1 MPEETKEQ
9 LEKFIASKDITV
21 IEAMQK
27 IDQNARNILYIINE
41 DGSLFGSL
49 TDGDIRRWILNSGDL
64 NARVEGATYRNTR
77 CLHEEEADKCDFL
90 MDSALLKSIP
100 ILDKNN
106 IIIDIRF
113 RDRKEVDY
121 MEGQD
126 LSLSDTPIIIMAGGK
141 GTRLYPY
148 TKILPKPL
156 IPIGEIPILERIMN
170 RFHEFGARSFYLTVN
185 YKKEMIKS
193 YFAEQKLPYEI
204 KYVEEDKPL
213 GTAGSI
219 RLIQEKF
226 DRPVIVTNCDI
237 LIDAN
242 YDSIIRHHIA
252 SENGMTIVSSLK
264 NFPIPYGVLDS
275 EKEGKVT
282 AIREKPHL
290 AYFVNTGMYV
300 VNPGCFEMIPEGQM
314 YHMTDLADDLMK
326 SGGRVG
332 MYPISEMSFL
342 DMGEFQEMKRMED
355 RINEALL

>member
-1 MPEETKEQ
+1 MPDENREQ
-9 LEKFIASKDITV
+9 LEKFIASKDITI
-21 IEAMQK
+21 IEAMQR
-27 IDQNARNILYIINE
+27 IDKNARNILYIINE

-49 TDGDIRRWILNSGDL
+49 TDGDVRRWILKSGDL
-64 NARVEGATYRNTR
+64 NARVEEATFRNTR
-77 CLHEEEADKCDFL
+77 YLHEEEAEKSEFL
-90 MDSALLKSIP
+90 MDSTLLKSIP

-106 IIIDIRF
+106 RIIEIKF
-113 RDRKEVDY
+113 RDRKEVGY
-121 MEGQD
+121 MEGSD

-170 RFHEFGARSFYLTVN
+170 RFSEYGAKTFYLTVN

-193 YFAEQKLPYEI
+193 YFAEQNLPYDI

-219 RLIQEKF
+219 KLIQEKF
-226 DRPVIVTNCDI
+226 DRPVVVTNCDI
-237 LIDAN
+237 LIDTD
-242 YDSIIRHHIA
+242 YDCIIRHHIA
-252 SENGMTIVSSLK
+252 AENGITIVSSLK
-264 NFPIPYGVLDS
+264 NFPIPYGVLDA
-275 EKEGKVT
+275 EKEGKIT
-282 AIREKPHL
+282 AIREKPQL
-290 AYFVNTGMYV
+290 SYFVNTGMYV
-300 VNPGCFEMIPEGQM
+300 VNPNCFDLIPEEKM

-326 SGGRVG
+326 KGGRVG

-355 RINEALL
+355 RLNEIL

>member
-1 MPEETKEQ
+1 MPDESREQ
-9 LEKFIASKDITV
+9 LEKFIASKDITI

-27 IDQNARNILYIINE
+27 IDKNARNILYIINE

-49 TDGDIRRWILNSGDL
+49 TDGDVRRWILNSGDL
-64 NARVEGATYRNTR
+64 NARACEATFTHTR

-100 ILDKNN
+100 ILNKDNK
-106 IIIDIRF
+106 IVEIRF
-113 RDRKEVDY
+113 RDSKEVGY
-121 MEGQD
+121 MEGAD

-170 RFHEFGARSFYLTVN
+170 RFHEYGARSFYLTVN

-193 YFAEQKLPYEI
+193 YFTEQKLPYEI

-219 RLIQEKF
+219 RLIHEKF
-226 DRPVIVTNCDI
+226 NRPVIVTNCDI

-242 YDSIIRHHIA
+242 YDSIIKHHVA
-252 SENGMTIVSSLK
+252 AENGITIVSSLK
-264 NFPIPYGVLDS
+264 NFPIPYGVLDA
-275 EKEGKVT
+275 EKEGMVK

-300 VNPGCFEMIPEGQM
+300 VNPDCFEMIPEDQM
-314 YHMTDLADDLMK
+314 YHMTDLAEDLMK
-326 SGGRVG
+326 KGGRVG

-355 RINEALL
+355 RISEVL